1 MVFDYN
7 VYMTTDA
14 AKEKVEAKCPHC
26 NLDAVYKYGKTWQG
40 KQRFLCLICGRQ
52 FTHGTGRFEV
62 RDRPSCP
69 VCGKIMHLYKR
80 EDKVLR
86 FRCSG
91 YPVCKTFTKTY
102 KEGYNELLHS

>member
-1 MVFDYN
+1 MA
-7 VYMTTDA
+7 DA
-14 AKEKVEAKCPHC
+14 VKERVEVKCPHC

-52 FTHGTGRFEV
+52 FTQGTGRYEV
-62 RDRPSCP
+62 RDRPDCP

-80 EDKVLR
+80 EDKALR

-91 YPVCKTFTKTY
+91 YPVCKTFRKAVT
-102 KEGYNELLHS
+102 EGHDELLHS